1 MENLSDLAVG
11 DVCIYRE
18 GYFMSKFYVI
28 DTTIRKNGQN
38 PVMVYDT
45 IPEVVKQLE
54 DMCQRYHKIS
64 RKTYMQNCESLG
76 FGLDD
81 PAGRNFYEQMEQ
93 YFNIGVIRKD
103 SRPVK
108 CNIFEAEFSRDNK
121 EAYGN

>member
-1 MENLSDLAVG
+1 
-11 DVCIYRE
+11 
-18 GYFMSKFYVI
+18 MSKYYVI
-28 DTTIRKNGQN
+28 DTTIRKEGKN

-45 IPEVVKQLE
+45 IPEVIKQLE

-81 PAGRNFYEQMEQ
+81 AAGRNFYDQMEQ

-103 SRPVK
+103 NHPIK
-108 CNIFEAEFSRDNK
+108 CNIFDAQFSRNTKDVH
-121 EAYGN
+121 GN